1 MTDWT
6 AMAEQLFYCLVSM
19 AVVVLIFS
27 PAVIYALVTYEEG
40 DDE

>member
-19 AVVVLIFS
+19 AVIVLVFS
-27 PAVIYALVTYEEG
+27 PAVIFALLTFEEG